1 MSLAKAIRN
10 AVSPELIKPKYRTSH
25 PVAGACYIA
34 SEAAYHLLGGKSS
47 GYKPMVGRVGQMTHW
62 WLEKD
67 GKRLDPTKSQFMR
80 YKELKKFYDAGKGC
94 GFLTKEPSK
103 NAKILLERVYG
114 IVGDISSERG

>member
-1 MSLAKAIRN
+1 MNLRKAIRN
-10 AVSPELIKPKYRTSH
+10 AVSPELIKPKYRTAH

-34 SEAAYHLLGGKSS
+34 SEVAYHLLGGKES

-67 GKRLDPTKSQFMR
+67 GQRFDPTKSQFMKYR
-80 YKELKKFYDAGKGC
+80 VLKKFYDAGKGC

-103 NAKILLERVYG
+103 NAKVLLERVYG
-114 IVGDISSERG
+114 IVGNNGSDDG